1 MTEMTD
7 KRVASL
13 PKWAREALEDRR
25 REVGALR
32 AEIAHLRGLVKP
44 GRIFYQVSMNE
55 PVYIPEEARVFF
67 RVGEMAEQRHKSDE
81 IEIDLD
87 SNQKMLNVRS
97 SFGGVGVLPQAE
109 NAVVL
114 FPQSKCDIDRGGPW
128 TVPVGNEKPGEKK
141 G

>member
-1 MTEMTD
+1 MSEWED
-7 KRVASL
+7 KLARL
-13 PKWAREALEDRR
+13 PKWARDEINDRG
-25 REVGALR
+25 REINRLR
-32 AEIAHLRGLVKP
+32 DEVVAFQGKNP
-44 GRIFYQVSMNE
+44 KGRIFYQVSMNE

-109 NAVVL
+109 NAVIL

-128 TVPVGNEKPGEKK
+128 AVPAGNEKPGERK